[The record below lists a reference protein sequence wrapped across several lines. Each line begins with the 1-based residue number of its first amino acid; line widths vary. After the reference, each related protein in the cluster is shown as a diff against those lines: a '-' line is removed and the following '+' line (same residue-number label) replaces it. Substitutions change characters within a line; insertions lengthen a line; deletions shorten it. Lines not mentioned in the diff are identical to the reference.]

1 MVKKWETVD
10 LIETNIY
17 DVIYVS
23 AYVWTSKCVETY
35 IYIYTIIYIYI
46 FIIYIHSYVDIYFY
60 VYILHDTSWRIKD
73 FHHVFCQADPLPK
86 AGPVGKC
93 QG

>member
-1 MVKKWETVD
+1 MDNAVIQDRNEIPTHRSTKAEWKVVKKWETVD
-10 LIETNIY
+10 LIETNTY

-35 IYIYTIIYIYI
+35 IYIYTIIYLYI

-60 VYILHDTSWRIKD
+60 VYIYIAWH
-73 FHHVFCQADPLPK
+73 
-86 AGPVGKC
+86 
-93 QG
+93 

>member
-1 MVKKWETVD
+1 M
-10 LIETNIY
+10 LRHIFIY
-17 DVIYVS
+17 IPL
-23 AYVWTSKCVETY
+23 Y
-35 IYIYTIIYIYI
+35 IYIYLLYIYI
-46 FIIYIHSYVDIYFY
+46 HMSIFIFMYI
-60 VYILHDTSWRIKD
+60 YILHDTSWRIKD